1 MALVLFGLICVLVNF
16 GFEFYSTN
24 LGANVMID
32 ILPDFVGY
40 LILYFALEKQE
51 SNGRWFRE
59 SLSVGVGM
67 LVVSVLVFLS
77 QIQFLFSW
85 TNTLDSKVFALFVSL
100 ITAGVNHI
108 GSIIYALT
116 MVFAA
121 LFSLAMMSEADKIRH
136 KGWSVTYTVF
146 FMLYVA
152 LAAAYVVLQF
162 IQLPFSSNLIALPV
176 NIAFI
181 LVFYFST
188 KTLDVFEGR

>member
-1 MALVLFGLICVLVNF
+1 MALVLLGLICVLVNF
-16 GFEFYSTN
+16 GFEFYSVN

-40 LILYFALEKQE
+40 LILYFALEKR
-51 SNGRWFRE
+51 SVNSRWFRE
-59 SLSVGVGM
+59 SLSVSVGL
-67 LVVSVLVFLS
+67 LVISVLVFLS

-85 TNTLDSKVFALFVSL
+85 TDSLDSKFFSLFVSL
-100 ITAGVNHI
+100 ITAGVTHL

-136 KGWSVTYTVF
+136 RGWSVTYTVF
-146 FMLYVA
+146 FMLYAA
-152 LAAAYVVLQF
+152 LTAAYVVLQF
-162 IQLPFSSNLIALPV
+162 IQLPFNSNLIALPV

-188 KTLDVFEGR
+188 RTLNVFDER

>member
-1 MALVLFGLICVLVNF
+1 MALVLLGLICVLVNF
-16 GFEFYSTN
+16 GFDFYSAN
-24 LGANVMID
+24 MGANVMID

-40 LILYFALEKQE
+40 LILYFALEKHE
-51 SNGRWFRE
+51 SGGRWLRE
-59 SLSVGVGM
+59 SLSVSVGM
-67 LVVSVLVFLS
+67 LIVSALVFLS

-85 TNTLDSKVFALFVSL
+85 TNSLDSKFFALFVSL
-100 ITAGVNHI
+100 ISAGVSHL

-121 LFSLAMMSEADKIRH
+121 LFSLAMMSEADKIGHR
-136 KGWSVTYTVF
+136 GWSVTYTVF
-146 FMLYVA
+146 FLLYVV

-162 IQLPFSSNLIALPV
+162 IQLPFSSYLIALPV

-188 KTLDVFEGR
+188 RTLDVFND